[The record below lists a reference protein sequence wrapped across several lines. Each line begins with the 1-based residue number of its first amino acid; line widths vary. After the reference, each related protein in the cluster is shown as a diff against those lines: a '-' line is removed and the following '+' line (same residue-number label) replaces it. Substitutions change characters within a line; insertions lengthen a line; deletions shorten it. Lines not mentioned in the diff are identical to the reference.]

1 MPERQGRVFGFAQ
14 SVEQAASPITSF
26 VIGPIAQFIF
36 IPFMT
41 TGTGAALIGSWFGA
55 GTGRGIA
62 LLFIVAG
69 MIGLAVTLLARQSHA
84 YRALSR
90 LYETRAVEGE
100 LLEAPA

>member
-1 MPERQGRVFGFAQ
+1 MLYAVLQFVHVIAVILWVGGMFFAHCFLRPAAAKLEPPVRLTLMS
-14 SVEQAASPITSF
+14 SVLGPFLDAVMAAI
-26 VIGPIAQFIF
+26 
-36 IPFMT
+36 
-41 TGTGAALIGSWFGA
+41 ALILL
-55 GTGRGIA
+55 TG
-62 LLFIVAG
+62 AG